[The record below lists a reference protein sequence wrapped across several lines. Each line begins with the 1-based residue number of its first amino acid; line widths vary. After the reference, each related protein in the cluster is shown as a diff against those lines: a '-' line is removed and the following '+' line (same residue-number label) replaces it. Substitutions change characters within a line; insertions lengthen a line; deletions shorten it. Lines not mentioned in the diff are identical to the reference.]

1 MDFQSEKSF
10 RKLRQRAF
18 QPYHQILCIIKHVE
32 EVEDIL
38 RTPMGCNAMYVE
50 DVEDRKKL
58 LYTQDLMLWLWS
70 SKLWFEL
77 HCVS

>member
-38 RTPMGCNAMYVE
+38 STPMGYNAMYVE
-50 DVEDRKKL
+50 DVKDCTNL
-58 LYTQDLMLWLWS
+58 LYTQYLML
-70 SKLWFEL
+70 
-77 HCVS
+77 